1 MNYIYTSLYLQVNTN
16 GVLTFDQP
24 FHVPNPQPFPY
35 MSLRKISPFWENIDT
50 SRNGRIYYRNTTDV
64 TLLRRARFRLQDIFP
79 SAGGFSPRYLF
90 IATWDGVSELGLAG
104 DPSLVSLIVL
114 GSILYTGRSRVVY
127 STLQPITLVS
137 IHVRTSIEKC
147 TIQKVFCSIITCVES

>member
-114 GSILYTGRSRVVY
+114 GSILYRQIKSCLFY
-127 STLQPITLVS
+127 LAANHVS
-137 IHVRTSIEKC
+137 INTC
-147 TIQKVFCSIITCVES
+147 TYFHRKVYNTEGILLDHHMC

>member
-1 MNYIYTSLYLQVNTN
+1 MNYIYPSLYLQVNTN

-35 MSLRKISPFWENIDT
+35 NFLRKISPFWENIDT
-50 SRNGRIYYRNTTDV
+50 SRNGHIYYRNTTDI

-79 SAGGFSPRYLF
+79 SAGGFSPSYLF

-104 DPSLVSLIVL
+104 DPSLVSLTVL
-114 GSILYTGRSRVVY
+114 ESILYRQANSFFLFYIAARLIM
-127 STLQPITLVS
+127 SQS
-137 IHVRTSIEKC
+137 W
-147 TIQKVFCSIITCVES
+147 